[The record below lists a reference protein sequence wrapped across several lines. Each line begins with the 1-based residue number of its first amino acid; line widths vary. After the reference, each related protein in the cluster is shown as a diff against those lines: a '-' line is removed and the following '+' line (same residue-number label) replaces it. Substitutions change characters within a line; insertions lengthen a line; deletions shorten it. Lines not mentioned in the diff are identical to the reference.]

1 MLCSEPLWAPLW
13 SWSENNW
20 RTIVRRNTKILLYY
34 QGSSTEGS
42 ARATTADEAHLFQ
55 KDQATTHKVCIVT
68 LACQGYSFSSVWTPP
83 TIFKTRLALPHLG
96 RNINTDF
103 AKDHPTRCK
112 LLHCAGNLPAVC
124 GRHSGSTC
132 GLCSCSWAGACTVA
146 IVPTDVVSRTFL
158 SAGYPK
164 RKDRDFIRLM
174 NTYHLFGCCTMEL
187 SSHSKRLAVIA
198 IFLDLY

>member
-1 MLCSEPLWAPLW
+1 M
-13 SWSENNW
+13 
-20 RTIVRRNTKILLYY
+20 RRNTKNHLYH

-42 ARATTADEAHLFQ
+42 ARATAADEADLFQ
-55 KDQATTHKVCIVT
+55 KDQATTHKVCIVN

-96 RNINTDF
+96 GGKLAMTPNTDF
-103 AKDHPTRCK
+103 VKDHPTRSK
-112 LLHCAGNLPAVC
+112 LCHRAYNTPAVC

-132 GLCSCSWAGACTVA
+132 GLGSCSGAGACTVA

-164 RKDRDFIRLM
+164 RKDRDSIGLM
-174 NTYHLFGCCTMEL
+174 NTYHRSGCCTMEL
-187 SSHSKRLAVIA
+187 SSHS
-198 IFLDLY
+198 

>member
-1 MLCSEPLWAPLW
+1 M
-13 SWSENNW
+13 
-20 RTIVRRNTKILLYY
+20 RRTKILPYY

-55 KDQATTHKVCIVT
+55 KDRATHKVNIVN

-83 TIFKTRLALPHLG
+83 TIFKTRLALPHLEG
-96 RNINTDF
+96 GKLAMILNTDF
-103 AKDHPTRCK
+103 VKDHSTRSS

-124 GRHSGSTC
+124 RRDSGSTC
-132 GLCSCSWAGACTVA
+132 GLGSCSGAGACTVA

-164 RKDRDFIRLM
+164 RKDRDSIGLM

-198 IFLDLY
+198 IILELY